1 MPCDRARSG
10 EIVTLPASVAAEA
23 IRTTVTNRESE
34 ELVGQQLESAEVIVA
49 GGGGLGGPEGFQAVA
64 ALADVLG
71 GTVGASRVACDMGWC
86 PSHMQVGLSGKT
98 VAPQLYVAVGIS
110 GASHHM
116 AGCANS
122 NAIVAINADP
132 DAPIFNYAH
141 FGVIGE
147 FEELIPALTE
157 EITKLKG

>member
-1 MPCDRARSG
+1 
-10 EIVTLPASVAAEA
+10 
-23 IRTTVTNRESE
+23 
-34 ELVGQQLESAEVIVA
+34 
-49 GGGGLGGPEGFQAVA
+49 
-64 ALADVLG
+64 
-71 GTVGASRVACDMGWC
+71 
-86 PSHMQVGLSGKT
+86 
-98 VAPQLYVAVGIS
+98 
-110 GASHHM
+110 M

>member
-1 MPCDRARSG
+1 
-10 EIVTLPASVAAEA
+10 
-23 IRTTVTNRESE
+23 
-34 ELVGQQLESAEVIVA
+34 
-49 GGGGLGGPEGFQAVA
+49 
-64 ALADVLG
+64 
-71 GTVGASRVACDMGWC
+71 
-86 PSHMQVGLSGKT
+86 MQVGLSGKT

-122 NAIVAINADP
+122 SAIVAINADP
-132 DAPIFNYAH
+132 DAAIFNYAH

-157 EITKLKG
+157 EIRKLKG